1 MEKELLPRE
10 KLLIYGEGTLED
22 KELLAIILRRGIK
35 DKNVF
40 ELSQEIL
47 DKHKDFVGLQ
57 KLDLNELVEIKG
69 IGKVAAINLKAALE
83 MGKRFHLQ
91 KLKTTYQKIKSP
103 EEVYNISQ
111 DMIYYEKEFVRVY
124 LLDSKLNVIHSE
136 NISQGTANSSIAH
149 PRDIFKSAIK
159 FNAVSFI
166 LVHNHPSGDSSP
178 SIQDIEL
185 TDKIKEA
192 GKILGIKLNDH
203 IIVGKNQYYSFN
215 LSRKVEKDVW

>member
-215 LSRKVEKDVW
+215 LSRKVEKDV

>member
-1 MEKELLPRE
+1 LQKELLPRE
-10 KLLIYGEGTLED
+10 KLLIYGEESLED
-22 KELLAIILRRGIK
+22 KELLAIILRKGIK

-40 ELSQEIL
+40 DLSQEIIEN
-47 DKHKDFVGLQ
+47 HKNFVNLQ
-57 KLDLNELVEIKG
+57 KLELNELIKIKG

-91 KLKTTYQKIKSP
+91 KLKLSFQKITSP
-103 EEVYNISQ
+103 EDIYNLSQ
-111 DMIYYEKEFVRVY
+111 DMIYYEKEYVRIY

-136 NISQGTANSSIAH
+136 NISEGTANSSIAH
-149 PRDIFKSAIK
+149 PRDIFKAAIK
-159 FNAVSFI
+159 MNAISII
-166 LVHNHPSGDSSP
+166 LVHNHPSGDCSP

-203 IIVGKNQYYSFN
+203 IIIGKNQYYSFN
-215 LSRKVEKDVW
+215 LSRKVEKNV

>member
-1 MEKELLPRE
+1 LEKELLPRE

-215 LSRKVEKDVW
+215 LSRKVEKDV

>member
-1 MEKELLPRE
+1 MQKELLPRE
-10 KLLIYGEGTLED
+10 KLLIYGEESLED
-22 KELLAIILRRGIK
+22 KELLAIILRKGIK

-40 ELSQEIL
+40 DLSQEIIEN
-47 DKHKDFVGLQ
+47 HKNFVNLQ
-57 KLDLNELVEIKG
+57 KLELNELIKIKG

-91 KLKTTYQKIKSP
+91 KLKLSFQKITSP
-103 EEVYNISQ
+103 EDIYNLSQ
-111 DMIYYEKEFVRVY
+111 DMIYYEKEYVRIY

-136 NISQGTANSSIAH
+136 NISEGTANSSIAH
-149 PRDIFKSAIK
+149 PRDIFKAAIK
-159 FNAVSFI
+159 MNAISII
-166 LVHNHPSGDSSP
+166 LVHNHPSGDCSP

-203 IIVGKNQYYSFN
+203 IIIGKNQYYSFN
-215 LSRKVEKDVW
+215 LSRKVEKNV

>member
-10 KLLIYGEGTLED
+10 KLLIYGEETLED

-40 ELSQEIL
+40 ELSEEII

-57 KLDLNELVEIKG
+57 KLDLNELIKIKG
-69 IGKVAAINLKAALE
+69 VGKVAAINLKAALE

-103 EEVYNISQ
+103 EDVYNISQ
-111 DMIYYEKEFVRVY
+111 DMIYFEKEFVRVY
-124 LLDSKLNVIHSE
+124 LLDSKLNVIHKE
-136 NISQGTANSSIAH
+136 NISEGTANSSIAH

-159 FNAVSFI
+159 LNAVSFI

-215 LSRKVEKDVW
+215 LSRKVEKNV

>member
-1 MEKELLPRE
+1 LGENLLPRE
-10 KLLIYGEGTLED
+10 KLLIYGEESLED

-35 DKNVF
+35 EKNVF
-40 ELSQEIL
+40 ELSEEIL
-47 DKHKDFVGLQ
+47 DKYGDFVKLQ
-57 KLDLNELVEIKG
+57 KLDLNDLVKIKG
-69 IGKVAAINLKAALE
+69 IGEVAAINLKAALE
-83 MGKRFHLQ
+83 MGKRYHLQ
-91 KLKTTYQKIKSP
+91 KLKVTYKKIKSP
-103 EEVYNISQ
+103 QDAYEISQ

-136 NISQGTANSSIAH
+136 NISEGTANSSIAH
-149 PRDIFKSAIK
+149 PRDIFKIAIK
-159 FNAVSFI
+159 LNAVSII

-203 IIVGKNQYYSFN
+203 IIIGNNQYYSFN
-215 LSRKVEKDVW
+215 LSRKVEKDA

>member
-10 KLLIYGEGTLED
+10 KLLIYGEESLED

-40 ELSQEIL
+40 DLSEEIL
-47 DKHKDFVGLQ
+47 DKYKDFVGLQ

-69 IGKVAAINLKAALE
+69 IGKVAAINLKASLE

-103 EEVYNISQ
+103 EDVYNISQ
-111 DMIYYEKEFVRVY
+111 DMIYFEKEFVRVY
-124 LLDSKLNVIHSE
+124 LLDSKLNVIHTE
-136 NISQGTANSSIAH
+136 NISEGTANSSIAH

-159 FNAVSFI
+159 LNAVSFI

-185 TDKIKEA
+185 TEKIKDA

-215 LSRKVEKDVW
+215 LSRKVEKNVW